1 MPMNVDNGLGGNP
14 DRAIQEGSG
23 KPSLQVSYC
32 LRQAA
37 LRGGGKHKYTKIQLH
52 KYTIKQIYNH
62 TKKDG
67 HCLNQATLMREA
79 EMNYG
84 NSETAMAKRNHN
96 GNFNG
101 KWSLRL

>member
-1 MPMNVDNGLGGNP
+1 MAMNVDNGLGGNP

-52 KYTIKQIYNH
+52 KYT
-62 TKKDG
+62 TTPKK
-67 HCLNQATLMREA
+67 
-79 EMNYG
+79 
-84 NSETAMAKRNHN
+84 MAIA
-96 GNFNG
+96 
-101 KWSLRL
+101 